1 MGPRTRDAA
10 LIRRLALA
18 SFLLLVVLAA
28 SAFAANTAA
37 AKNASIQI
45 LKPAD
50 HADLDSDE
58 SYPLDYQIV
67 LGPGDDHFHVWV
79 DAERSPGIHDLKGTY
94 RLPKLTPGQHVIT
107 LKLVNKEHVPT
118 GPQKSITVNVVS
130 LK

>member
-1 MGPRTRDAA
+1 MK
-10 LIRRLALA
+10 IRRLALA

-28 SAFAANTAA
+28 SAFAANAA
-37 AKNASIQI
+37 APAKGASIQI

-58 SYPLDYQIV
+58 SYPLDYQV
-67 LGPGDDHFHVWV
+67 TLGPGDDHFHVWV
-79 DAERSPGIHDLKGTY
+79 DGERSPGIHDLQGTY
-94 RLPKLTPGQHVIT
+94 KLPKLTPGQHVIT
-107 LKLVNKEHVPT
+107 LKLVNKDHVPT